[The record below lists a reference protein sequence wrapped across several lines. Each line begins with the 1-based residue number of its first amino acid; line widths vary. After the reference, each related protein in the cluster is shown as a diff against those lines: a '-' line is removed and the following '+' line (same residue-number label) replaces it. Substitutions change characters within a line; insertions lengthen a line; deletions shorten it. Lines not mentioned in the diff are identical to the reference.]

1 MKNSLN
7 LNSTEWCD
15 IIFEGKN
22 KSYGAF
28 ELRQSSWKRHLVAFG
43 IILTGVVFIAF
54 LPSIISTIEAATK
67 THVDN
72 INETYT
78 VMQVDNKMEE
88 PQPEILNPELPEPP
102 KYIEMKKFVPPTIS
116 NDEEVTEVMTG
127 MDDLIDDKRIAIGVF
142 DVKEGSTDEDAIRKI
157 FEEKVVEGSTGKGQ
171 GKKEEILIGAE
182 QMPQFPGGSTEM
194 YKYIYD
200 NLKYPV
206 VDQEMGIQGKVTVR
220 FVVTKT
226 GDISGVELLK
236 GISPTCD
243 KEAMRVIKGMPK
255 WIPGKQ
261 NGIPVAVYFTIP
273 ITYKLKI

>member
-157 FEEKVVEGSTGKGQ
+157 FEEKVVEGGTGKGQ

-261 NGIPVAVYFTIP
+261 NGTPVAVYFTIP